1 MPSKINIIVI
11 SIGIFLNYICPISV
25 LSEADQR
32 ERRGGGNTRS
42 EEVIRLEER
51 GWRGGTVIL
60 LCHG

>member
-32 ERRGGGNTRS
+32 ERSLTLKYRNNNYLRKKKYK
-42 EEVIRLEER
+42 I
-51 GWRGGTVIL
+51 
-60 LCHG
+60 